1 MSKLLHS
8 PQVLSKVIEI
18 FLHQHTKIERVHNF
32 IVHLVC
38 KLLTLFLIVSK
49 LLLTNLPYGIFHVR
63 DICFA
68 SFLSDIVTSSL
79 PLKLNILD
87 TPQGKLNT

>member
-8 PQVLSKVIEI
+8 PQILSKVIQI

-63 DICFA
+63 DI
-68 SFLSDIVTSSL
+68 VTSSL